1 MTAMGETAIST
12 VRESVVGWLAEIEQA
27 LVTSDGQAVANMFV
41 PDGIWRD
48 VLALTGDLH
57 TYCGVQQIHEAMVA
71 ALGRTRVVGLSLDD
85 GVPVRAVQR
94 GGEAAIEAVFA
105 FQTAI
110 GRGRGVMRLA
120 QQVNGERPRALALLT
135 ALMELRGFEERIGKR
150 RPSGSEYG
158 HRFGGP
164 NWLDERTVKARY
176 ERTDPAVLVVGGGQA
191 GLGVA
196 ARLGQLDVDTL
207 VIDRLARIGDNW
219 RNRYHS
225 LVLHNEVWVN
235 HLPYMPFPD
244 TWPTYIPKDKL
255 ADWFEAYVAS
265 MEINYWTGTELIAA
279 EYDHDGQHWR
289 AIIRHTDGSQRTL
302 RPRHI
307 VMATGVNGIP
317 NIPKIPGLKNFA
329 GEVLH
334 SSAFADGS
342 TYAGKSVLVI
352 GSCSSGHDIAQE
364 MYNCGAEVAL
374 VQRSPT
380 TVTSIGPDAAGRIYA
395 LYSEGL
401 STEDCDLISLSIA
414 APTLRRSHQLLTREW
429 YRLDRELL
437 AGLGDAGFCW
447 DYGEDSTG
455 WQMKFLRHG
464 GGFYLNVG
472 CSDLIVDGR
481 VTVIQFADIAEFTS
495 HGVTLGD
502 GRTLAVD
509 VIVLATGY
517 HTQQALVRQLFGD
530 DVAERVGPIWGFDAE
545 GELRNMWKRTAQ
557 PGLWFSAGSFAQCRI
572 FSKFLALQ
580 IKACELHLLPLAR
593 DEAIPVGSLRAID
606 LTDAG

>member
-1 MTAMGETAIST
+1 MTTMRDTAIST
-12 VRESVVGWLAEIEQA
+12 VRGSVVGWLAEIEKA
-27 LVTSDGQAVANMFV
+27 LVTADGQAVANMFV

-57 TYCGVQQIHEAMVA
+57 TYCGVQQIQEAMVA
-71 ALGRTRVVGLSLDD
+71 ALGRTRVLGLSLDA

-105 FQTAI
+105 LQTAS

-120 QQVNGERPRALALLT
+120 RQVNGERPRVLALLT
-135 ALMELRGFEERIGKR
+135 ALLELRGCEERIGKR

-158 HRFGGP
+158 SRFGGP
-164 NWLDERTVKARY
+164 NWLDERNAKARY
-176 ERTDPAVLVVGGGQA
+176 QDADPAVLVVGGGQA

-255 ADWFEAYVAS
+255 ADWFDAYVAG
-265 MEINYWTGTELIAA
+265 MEINYWTGAELIAG
-279 EYDHDGQHWR
+279 EYDQDRHHWHAAIRR
-289 AIIRHTDGSQRTL
+289 ADGSQRIL
-302 RPRHI
+302 RPRH
-307 VMATGVNGIP
+307 VVVATGVNGIP
-317 NIPKIPGLKNFA
+317 NIPNIPGLKKFA

-334 SSAFADGS
+334 SSVFVDGS
-342 TYAGKSVLVI
+342 AYAGKSVLVI

-364 MYNCGAEVAL
+364 LYNCGAEVVL

-380 TVTSIGPDAAGRIYA
+380 TVTSVGPDAAGRIYG

-401 STEDCDLISLSIA
+401 STEDCDLLAVSIA

-429 YRLDRELL
+429 CRQDRELL
-437 AGLGDAGFCW
+437 AGLEDAGFCW

-455 WQMKFLRHG
+455 WPWKFLRHG

-472 CSDLIVDGR
+472 CSDLIVDGQ
-481 VTVIQFADIAEFTS
+481 VKVIQFADIAEFTS
-495 HGVTLGD
+495 DGIALGD
-502 GRTLAVD
+502 GGALAVD

-517 HTQQALVRQLFGD
+517 HTQQALVRKLFGD
-530 DVAERVGPIWGFDAE
+530 DVAEQIGPIWGFDAE

-593 DEAIPVGSLRAID
+593 DEAIPAGRLRAID
-606 LTDAG
+606 LTDVG

>member
-1 MTAMGETAIST
+1 MTTMWETAIST
-12 VRESVVGWLAEIEQA
+12 VRESVVGWLAEIEKA
-27 LVTSDGQAVANMFV
+27 LVTADGQAVANMFV

-48 VLALTGDLH
+48 VVALTGDLH

-71 ALGRTRVVGLSLDD
+71 ALGRTRVLGLSLDD

-120 QQVNGERPRALALLT
+120 PQVNGERPRALALLT
-135 ALMELRGFEERIGKR
+135 ALMELRGFEERIGER

-279 EYDHDGQHWR
+279 EYDRDGQYWR

-307 VMATGVNGIP
+307 VMASGVNGIP
-317 NIPKIPGLKNFA
+317 NIPNIPGLKNFA

-342 TYAGKSVLVI
+342 AFAGKSVLVI
-352 GSCSSGHDIAQE
+352 GSCRSGHDIAQE
-364 MYNCGAEVAL
+364 LYNCGAEVAL

-380 TVTSIGPDAAGRIYA
+380 TVTSVGPDAAGRIYA

-401 STEDCDLISLSIA
+401 STEDCDLLAVSIA

-429 YRLDRELL
+429 CRQDRELL
-437 AGLGDAGFCW
+437 AGLEAAGFCW

-455 WQMKFLRHG
+455 WQWKFLRHR

-495 HGVTLGD
+495 DGVTLGD

-580 IKACELHLLPLAR
+580 IKACEVHLLPLAR
-593 DEAIPVGSLRAID
+593 DEAIPAGRLRAID

>member
-1 MTAMGETAIST
+1 MTTISETAISA
-12 VRESVVGWLAEIEQA
+12 VRGSVVNWLAEIEQA
-27 LVTSDGQAVANMFV
+27 LVTADGHAVANLFV
-41 PDGIWRD
+41 ADGIWRD
-48 VLALTGDLH
+48 VVALTGDLH

-71 ALGRTRVVGLSLDD
+71 ALGRTRVQGLSLDD

-105 FQTAI
+105 FETAI
-110 GRGRGVMRLA
+110 GRGRGVVRLA
-120 QQVNGERPRALALLT
+120 PPVNGERPRALALLT
-135 ALMELRGFEERIGKR
+135 ALLALRGCEERIGNR

-164 NWLDERTVKARY
+164 NWLDERMVKARY

-196 ARLGQLDVDTL
+196 ARLGQLGVDTL
-207 VIDRLARIGDNW
+207 VIDRLARVGDNW

-255 ADWFEAYVAS
+255 AGWFEAYVAS
-265 MEINYWTGTELIAA
+265 MEINYWTDTELIAG
-279 EYDHDGQHWR
+279 EYDHDRHHWR
-289 AIIRHTDGSQRTL
+289 AAIRHTHGSQGVL
-302 RPRHI
+302 HPRHI

-317 NIPKIPGLKNFA
+317 NIPNIAGLKNFA

-342 TYAGKSVLVI
+342 AYSGKSVLVI

-364 MYNCGAEVAL
+364 MYNCGAQVAL

-401 STEDCDLISLSIA
+401 STEDCDLISLSVA

-429 YRLDRELL
+429 YRQDKELL
-437 AGLGDAGFCW
+437 AGLEAAGFCW

-472 CSDLIVDGR
+472 CSDLIVER
-481 VTVIQFADIAEFTS
+481 KVKVIQFADIAEFTRD
-495 HGVTLGD
+495 GITFGD
-502 GRTLAVD
+502 GHTLAFD

-517 HTQQALVRQLFGD
+517 HTQQALVRKLFGD
-530 DVAERVGPIWGFDAE
+530 DVAERIGPIWGFDAE

-580 IKACELHLLPLAR
+580 IKACELHLLSLAR
-593 DEAIPVGSLRAID
+593 DEAISAGRLRAID
-606 LTDAG
+606 LTDVG